1 MSELNQLL
9 LDFDIKKSF
18 NNHDF
23 YVSDSNFF
31 AFNLIEKWPKWEKR
45 ILNVSG
51 EKYSG
56 KTHLANIF
64 KSISSA
70 LFLTEKEINN
80 DIFKKIKL
88 YESIIIDDFSNN
100 LEENLVYAIFNLVDQ
115 DSKYLLINSETPLSK
130 LNFKLPDL
138 ISRSKNVLLAEINPP
153 DDELIFAIILKNFSD
168 RQIRLEKKI
177 IEFVINRIDRSYRKI
192 SEFIYKIDELS
203 LKKKKPIN
211 LKTIKEILKFDEVQD
226 T

>member
-177 IEFVINRIDRSYRKI
+177 IEFIINRIDRSYSKI

-211 LKTIKEILKFDEVQD
+211 LKTIKEIL
-226 T
+226 